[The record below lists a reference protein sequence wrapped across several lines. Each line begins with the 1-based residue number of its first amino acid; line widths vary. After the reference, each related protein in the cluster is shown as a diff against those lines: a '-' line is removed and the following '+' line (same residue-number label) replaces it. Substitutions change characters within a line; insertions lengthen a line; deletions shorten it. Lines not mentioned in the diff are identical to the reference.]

1 MADQQLSQETQQQ
14 EQDSENLEQDS
25 QQEQDSQNQENQ
37 DSENQNSQ
45 PEQDQPKQAKQSRK
59 DRIAE
64 LEDKI
69 ARIEAAQSI
78 ANLNVVD
85 AEVVTDL
92 LLKGYTVAQLQKS
105 KPYLFRGSQAPAIKQ
120 PQKIVT
126 PAVPPKTEQKE
137 KSVSFVDLL
146 ANRFKSQ
153 FFKED

>member
-1 MADQQLSQETQQQ
+1 MADQQQEILQPENQQDPESQ
-14 EQDSENLEQDS
+14 QDSEIQ
-25 QQEQDSQNQENQ
+25 Q
-37 DSENQNSQ
+37 DSENQPEQESQDSQ
-45 PEQDQPKQAKQSRK
+45 PEQDSPKPAKQSRK

>member
-1 MADQQLSQETQQQ
+1 VAAFQEELMADQQQEISQP
-14 EQDSENLEQDS
+14 ENQ
-25 QQEQDSQNQENQ
+25 Q
-37 DSENQNSQ
+37 DSENQPEQESQQDSQ
-45 PEQDQPKQAKQSRK
+45 PEQDQPKQSKQSRK

>member
-1 MADQQLSQETQQQ
+1 MVDQQQDQQQDQQLDQELDQQQ
-14 EQDSENLEQDS
+14 DQQDPQQD
-25 QQEQDSQNQENQ
+25 QQDPQQDQQ
-37 DSENQNSQ
+37 DSQ
-45 PEQDQPKQAKQSRK
+45 PEQDSPKPAKQTRK

-69 ARIEAAQSI
+69 ARIEAAQAI

>member
-1 MADQQLSQETQQQ
+1 MADQQQEILQPENQQDSESQQDSEIQQDSEQQ
-14 EQDSENLEQDS
+14 EQESPENQEVQQDS
-25 QQEQDSQNQENQ
+25 
-37 DSENQNSQ
+37 
-45 PEQDQPKQAKQSRK
+45 PKPTKQSRK

-92 LLKGYTVAQLQKS
+92 LLKGYTVSQLQKS